1 MNQCVS
7 NHQELT
13 IPIVNYKQRIIES
26 SGISE
31 MYKTIVKESKP
42 AGASTSF
49 STPRKKRPQQKRH
62 ELVEAERHAVR
73 EIIYQVLKSELP

>member
-1 MNQCVS
+1 
-7 NHQELT
+7 
-13 IPIVNYKQRIIES
+13 
-26 SGISE
+26 

-73 EIIYQVLKSELP
+73 EIIYFISNARYGNSILW

>member
-1 MNQCVS
+1 
-7 NHQELT
+7 
-13 IPIVNYKQRIIES
+13 
-26 SGISE
+26 

-62 ELVEAERHAVR
+62 ELVEAKRHALLGLIN
-73 EIIYQVLKSELP
+73 ELGFNYVLLQLRKSV